1 MERIENDLLKLQFLR
16 EEHHQRYQYVASF
29 AKGVVVDCACGIGYS
44 APIILSNPAV
54 VSYTGLDV
62 DREAI
67 AYAQEHN
74 TTDSRFEYGS
84 ILALPFDDCS
94 VDTFISLE
102 TLEHLEQPELAIAEV
117 KRVLKPNGI
126 FICSVPT
133 KDYENFCVSLY
144 GPNPYHIQAFSLEA
158 LKTLLQA
165 QFSHVDIAVIAQ
177 ELVSIVHT
185 FQDQKM
191 PPAVFNAKNKN
202 VMNGSFIAISSNVD
216 AIYNKNTLFTGMSR
230 IEYDQELVS
239 PLRQSLEFA
248 ERLAEQRWQLLLEAE
263 KRINEVTYYKE
274 QAERISE
281 ERMQAFRDTEEM
293 VRSRD
298 QALSEAERI
307 IQMLKEQLESV
318 SKQNSNQ

>member
-16 EEHHQRYQYVASF
+16 EEHYQRYQYVASF
-29 AKGVVVDCACGIGYS
+29 SRGVVVDCACGIGYS
-44 APIILSNPAV
+44 APIFLSNPAV

-74 TTDSRFEYGS
+74 TTNSRFEHGS

-94 VDTFISLE
+94 IDTFISLE

-117 KRVLKPNGI
+117 KRVLKPNGV

-133 KDYENFCVSLY
+133 EHYENFCISLY
-144 GPNPYHIQAFSLEA
+144 GPNPYHIQAFSLDA
-158 LKTLLQA
+158 LKTLLQTK
-165 QFSHVDIAVIAQ
+165 FMYVDIAVIAQ
-177 ELVSIVHT
+177 ELVSIVHK
-185 FQDQKM
+185 FEDQPM
-191 PPAVFNAKNKN
+191 PYTVFHARNKD
-202 VMNGSFIAISSNVD
+202 VMNGSFVAVSSN
-216 AIYNKNTLFTGMSR
+216 AETIYNKNTLFTGMGR
-230 IEYDQELVS
+230 IEYDQELVH

-248 ERLAEQRWQLLLEAE
+248 ERLAKQRWQLLLEAE
-263 KRINEVTYYKE
+263 KRINEVTSYKE
-274 QAERISE
+274 QAERINE
-281 ERMQAFRDTEEM
+281 ERMQILKETEER

-307 IQMLKEQLESV
+307 IQALKEQLEIV
-318 SKQNSNQ
+318 SKQNKNQ

>member
-84 ILALPFDDCS
+84 ILALPFDDC
-94 VDTFISLE
+94 
-102 TLEHLEQPELAIAEV
+102 AEV

-248 ERLAEQRWQLLLEAE
+248 ERLAEQRIIKNRQSASLKKECKHSGTR
-263 KRINEVTYYKE
+263 KRWSVPEIKLCLRQSGLFRCLRNSWK
-274 QAERISE
+274 
-281 ERMQAFRDTEEM
+281 AFQSKIRTNN
-293 VRSRD
+293 
-298 QALSEAERI
+298 
-307 IQMLKEQLESV
+307 SV
-318 SKQNSNQ
+318 NGLYLQ